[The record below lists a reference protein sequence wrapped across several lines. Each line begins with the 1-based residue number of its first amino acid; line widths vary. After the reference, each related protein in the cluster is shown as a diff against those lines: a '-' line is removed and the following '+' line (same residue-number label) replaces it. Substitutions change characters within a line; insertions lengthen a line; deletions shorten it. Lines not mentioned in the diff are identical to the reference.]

1 MQVRVVLVEPEH
13 DINVGH
19 CCRAMKNFGFSELAI
34 VNAKCPLGFE
44 ANMYAKHGN
53 DILKNAKKTKTIADA
68 ARGCALIIGTTG
80 IERRSS
86 GIIRNPVYLP
96 AFVKQVAA
104 KKGKLALLMGR
115 EGTGLTPA
123 EIRMCDFLATIPADG
138 KYPILNLSHALAV
151 ILYALREAGRK
162 RAKATA
168 EQLAS
173 RGERRELLKAFS
185 RLTAGAK
192 VRQPQKIA
200 NAFKNMVE
208 RGQVSS
214 LEARAMLAALKGKGK

>member
-19 CCRAMKNFGFSELAI
+19 CCRVMKNFGFGELAI
-34 VNAKCPLGFE
+34 VNAKCELGFD

-53 DILKNAKKTKTIADA
+53 DVLKNAKKMKTIADA
-68 ARGCALIIGTTG
+68 ARGCVLVVGTTG

-96 AFVKQVAA
+96 EFVKRVAG
-104 KKGKLALLMGR
+104 KDGKLALLMGR

-123 EIRMCDFLATIPADG
+123 EIKMCDFLVTVPADG

-162 RAKATA
+162 KAKATS

-173 RGERRELLKAFS
+173 RGERRELLKAFA
-185 RLTAGAK
+185 RLTGKAK
-192 VRQPQKIA
+192 VREPGKISM
-200 NAFKNMVE
+200 AFKNMVE
-208 RGQVSS
+208 RAQVSS
-214 LEARAMLAALKGKGK
+214 LEARAMLAALKGKTK